1 MKSKNEDIYII
12 ELEGDSIENSTKSWI
27 IKKTTI
33 KMATNLFEDFDPVSS
48 SNEKKY
54 SLNSRAQITMKP

>member
-1 MKSKNEDIYII
+1 VTASKIAPNL
-12 ELEGDSIENSTKSWI
+12 ELL
-27 IKKTTI
+27 KTTI

-48 SNEKKY
+48 SNGNKN

>member
-1 MKSKNEDIYII
+1 VTASKTAPNL
-12 ELEGDSIENSTKSWI
+12 ELL
-27 IKKTTI
+27 KTTI

-48 SNEKKY
+48 SNGNKKY